1 MNVREQVEVKIT
13 IEKKKKKRK
22 KEKNPDRAQTKLDIP
37 SVRYNVKIL
46 PQ

>member
-13 IEKKKKKRK
+13 IEK
-22 KEKNPDRAQTKLDIP
+22 EKNPDRAQTKLNIP